1 MERLTSLF
9 AEDIENQ
16 VTLEASLGG
25 IADETEDMII
35 GVMEDR
41 NPVDTG
47 KIHLFENAKSVND
60 DGLTEDEEQ
69 ELMVAML
76 NAPDSEVAALLDD
89 DDIDDL

>member
-9 AEDIENQ
+9 AEDIEDQ

-25 IADETEDMII
+25 IADETEDIII

-41 NPVDTG
+41 NPVDNG
-47 KIHLFENAKSVND
+47 KVHLFENAKLVND
-60 DGLTEDEEQ
+60 DGLTADEEQ
-69 ELMVAML
+69 EIIVAML
-76 NAPDSEVAALLDD
+76 NAPDSEVADLLDD